1 MLIHCFLNCRIF
13 CPNDIPEFSQPFTYC
28 CLFIFTFSFNT
39 TALQGKARIPYEMN
53 LPSISFFFF
62 FNFILFLNFTQ
73 LYQFCQISKWI
84 RHRYTCVPHPEP
96 SSLLPP
102 HSISGGRP
110 RAPAPSIQYPAS
122 NLDFAFNFTEENGT
136 LHERN
141 PSFPNVDTFPSK
153 WILSVTGWVH
163 WEADSEKELNI
174 QEIF

>member
-1 MLIHCFLNCRIF
+1 MIYQNFLSHLPIAVYLFLLFLLTLQHCKGRHASLTRWTCLQFL
-13 CPNDIPEFSQPFTYC
+13 
-28 CLFIFTFSFNT
+28 
-39 TALQGKARIPYEMN
+39 
-53 LPSISFFFF
+53 FFFF

-102 HSISGGRP
+102 HSIPGGRP
-110 RAPAPSIQYPAS
+110 RAPAPSIQYRAS